1 MQSELLPKLRFII
14 IFLSILILPSAS
26 FPQIRIIAVGDIMLG
41 SLTPRNSVPQDSG
54 RKFIPVIQKLVN
66 KGHIVFGN
74 LEGPFIR
81 PDMKVVKDCGTAEIR
96 TCYAFGMP
104 DYLAPGLKKMGF
116 NMVALNNNHMDD
128 YGWRGYEHTKRTLA
142 GSNIRYCC
150 QDSVTKWTINGR
162 KYAFVAYKS
171 NGRKF
176 DINNIPS
183 ARILIRDLKKQGNIV
198 IVSFHGGAEGKDAYR
213 VEDKEEVFLNENR
226 GNVYR
231 FAHSLIDEGADLIL
245 GHGPHVIRPMEVYRN
260 KLIVYS
266 MGNFLTHG
274 NISIKGRLGVSMVL
288 EIVLGD
294 NGKFIRGN
302 ITPVRLKGRGIP
314 HYDAHKTAI
323 KNLKNSMKDFI
334 AGKTLLIKD
343 SGEFFPAQ

>member
-1 MQSELLPKLRFII
+1 MQSEQLPKLRLVI
-14 IFLSILILPSAS
+14 IFCSIFFLPSVT
-26 FPQIRIIAVGDIMLG
+26 FPQIKIVAVGDIMMG

-54 RKFIPVIQKLVN
+54 KKIIPVIKKLVN
-66 KGHIVFGN
+66 KGHVVFGN

-81 PDMKVVKDCGTAEIR
+81 SDMKVIKDCGMSEIR

-116 NMVALNNNHMDD
+116 NMIALNNNHMDD

-142 GSNIRYCC
+142 GNNIPYCC
-150 QDSVTKWTINGR
+150 QDSVRRLTINGR
-162 KYAFVAYKS
+162 KCAFIAYKS

-176 DINNIPS
+176 DINNIPA
-183 ARILIRDLKKQGNIV
+183 ARQLIRELKKQGNIV

-213 VEDKEEVFLNENR
+213 VEDKDEVFLNENR

-245 GHGPHVIRPMEVYRN
+245 GHGPHVIRPVELYRN
-260 KLIVYS
+260 RLIVYS

-288 EIVLGD
+288 EIVLGE
-294 NGKFIRGN
+294 NGKFIQGN

-314 HYDAHKTAI
+314 HYDPHRTAV
-323 KNLKNSMKDFI
+323 KNLQNSMKDFI